1 MGYYSYYS
9 LDVDTADSNHLKEDI
24 IADLINENTEAES
37 ALNADGQT
45 INEAKWYESEDDMRQ
60 FSKKYPDVLFILF
73 RYGQVLGDVE
83 KSYFKNGRMKSCSA
97 NVSYPSFDVNK
108 LEDYVPN
115 STEISSFNDFSGC
128 NLSIVIDRKSN
139 TAKNAILRDLRAT
152 YTQAN
157 LALTEQGYFNENQE
171 WPSHES
177 NLVEF
182 SKKYPKVRFTM
193 YCEIDYED
201 KEINNM
207 SSLKRFWRKDFL
219 NGKIHRAKAFWE
231 FEDFDDCD
239 WLYDDSEEAE
249 QDVTPVKSDW
259 EIWME
264 KSKAARA
271 QK

>member
-1 MGYYSYYS
+1 VGYYSYYS
-9 LDVDTADSNHLKEDI
+9 LDVDTEDSSHLKEDI
-24 IADLINENTEAES
+24 IADLINENTEAEC

-45 INEAKWYESEDDMRQ
+45 INTAKWYESDNDMKL

-73 RYGQVLGDVE
+73 RYGQVLGDVG
-83 KSYFKNGRMKSCSA
+83 KSYFKNGRMKFCSA

-115 STEISSFNDFSGC
+115 STEISSFENVSSC
-128 NLSIVIDRKSN
+128 NFSIVLDCKNPSAKNNLLQNLRKS
-139 TAKNAILRDLRAT
+139 
-152 YTQAN
+152 YTEAN

-182 SKKYPKVRFTM
+182 SKKYPKVRFTI

-207 SSLKRFWRKDFL
+207 SSLKLFWRKDFL

-239 WLYDDSEEAE
+239 WLYGDSEGIE
-249 QDVTPVKSDW
+249 QDVTLVKSDW